1 MNDLIDIKM
10 TKGYKDNVVLF
21 NSLDLACNEVKN
33 VIMSDIVFEGYK
45 PSMGELRRIVSNKIN
60 SLYEEVTPQ
69 ILENSKSSYKEM
81 YFNNEDKKV
90 MAVLKEKGEE
100 DKYPEFQIK
109 LEESLD
115 TQERIL
121 REKFSEIKSGV
132 IVTIT
137 NDCYSLIHEQV
148 PLKDLEKME
157 KK

>member
-33 VIMSDIVFEGYK
+33 VIMSDIVFDAYK
-45 PSMGELRRIVSNKIN
+45 PSIEELRRIVSNKIN

-69 ILENSKSSYKEM
+69 IFENSKSSYKEM

-109 LEESLD
+109 LEESLGI
-115 TQERIL
+115 QERIL
-121 REKFSEIKSGV
+121 KEKFSEIKSGV
-132 IVTIT
+132 IATIVS
-137 NDCYSLIHEQV
+137 DCYSLIHEQV